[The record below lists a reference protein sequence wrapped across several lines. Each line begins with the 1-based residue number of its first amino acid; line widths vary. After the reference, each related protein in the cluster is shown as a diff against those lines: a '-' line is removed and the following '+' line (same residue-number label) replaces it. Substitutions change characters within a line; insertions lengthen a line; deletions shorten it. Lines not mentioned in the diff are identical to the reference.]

1 VRIHEVGAVS
11 EPPGFRD
18 FVEARWAALYRFA
31 YSLTADR
38 GLAEDVVQQALERCW
53 RRWRHIRTDGAEA
66 YVRTVIAR
74 LVISRWRVRRVGETE
89 LDDAMEPPAVVSAE
103 DAVVLRDLL
112 WRALAD
118 LPPRMRAILVLR
130 FVEDLTE
137 TQTARTL
144 GCSVG
149 TVKSQTSRGLARLR
163 VQPEVAT
170 LLGAGDRYEKG
181 ASR

>member
-1 VRIHEVGAVS
+1 VVVS
-11 EPPGFRD
+11 EPPDFQY
-18 FVEARWAALYRFA
+18 FVETRWAALYRFA

-38 GLAEDVVQQALERCW
+38 GLAEDVVQQALEKCW
-53 RRWRHIRTDGAEA
+53 RRWRFMRPDGAEA
-66 YVRTVIAR
+66 YVRTAIAR
-74 LVISRWRVRRVGETE
+74 LVISRWRVRRIRETE
-89 LDDAMEPPAVVSAE
+89 LNAAHEQPASASAE
-103 DAVVLRDLL
+103 DAVVLRDVL

-144 GCSVG
+144 GISVG
-149 TVKSQTSRGLARLR
+149 TVKSQASRGLARLR
-163 VQPEVAT
+163 VQSEVVT
-170 LLGAGDRYEKG
+170 LLGTGDHHQRG